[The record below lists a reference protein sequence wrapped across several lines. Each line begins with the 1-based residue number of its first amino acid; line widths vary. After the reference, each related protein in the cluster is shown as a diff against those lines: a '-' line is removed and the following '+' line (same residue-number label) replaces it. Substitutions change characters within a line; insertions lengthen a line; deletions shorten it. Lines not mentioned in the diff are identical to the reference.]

1 MNNDKHLAQQHDGQH
16 ILAEFWQ
23 CDCHSR
29 WLCRSEP
36 LLSTLKQ
43 AIADVG
49 LTLVGHSA
57 HEFHPLPNSNSAA
70 TPTQTTGVTI
80 SLLLAE
86 SHLCLH
92 TWGEQQAVT
101 LDIYVCNVLNDN
113 SEKAAQLFDVCHAIF
128 QPKDYHTQTIRRA
141 HVRACP
147 DTKPNNIVS

>member
-1 MNNDKHLAQQHDGQH
+1 MNNDKHPAQQHDGQH

-23 CDCHSR
+23 CDCHPR
-29 WLCRSEP
+29 WLCHAEP

-43 AIADVG
+43 VIADVG

-57 HEFHPLPNSNSAA
+57 HEFHPLPSNNSADTADVDSADSAA

-101 LDIYVCNVLNDN
+101 LDIYVCNVLQDN

-128 QPKDYHTQTIRRA
+128 QPKDHHVQTIRRA
-141 HVRACP
+141 HFR
-147 DTKPNNIVS
+147 